1 MSRPGGICILL
12 PVLNEIDNIG
22 PLLGRIEQALREQ
35 EHVICVVDDGS
46 RDGTA
51 EYLRRAM
58 QVDGHRLHLMERTK
72 SLRGSQRGSAL
83 YVALMWALDRTNC
96 RTFVEMDG
104 DLSHRPE
111 ELAEGLALLEGD
123 ADIVIASKYLPGS
136 RVSDRPIG
144 RRIVSRVC
152 NFAVR
157 LLISSRISDYSN
169 GFRFYTRDAA
179 KLIADTRIVY
189 ANPIYLTEVMGIWLS
204 HGMRVREFPSHY
216 VGRNEGVSKLR
227 FIDLIKASI
236 AIFEV
241 ASRLHITGFKK
252 TDYAT
257 SYTSSKIP
265 SQKTGLP

>member
-1 MSRPGGICILL
+1 
-12 PVLNEIDNIG
+12 
-22 PLLGRIEQALREQ
+22 
-35 EHVICVVDDGS
+35 
-46 RDGTA
+46 
-51 EYLRRAM
+51 
-58 QVDGHRLHLMERTK
+58 
-72 SLRGSQRGSAL
+72 
-83 YVALMWALDRTNC
+83 
-96 RTFVEMDG
+96 G

-111 ELAEGLALLEGD
+111 EIAQGLALLEGGN

-144 RRIVSRVC
+144 RKIVSQVC

-157 LLISSRISDYSN
+157 LLISNRISDYSN

-179 KLIADTRIVY
+179 ELIAETRIVY

-216 VGRNEGVSKLR
+216 VGRSEGLSKLR

-252 TDYAT
+252 TDYA
-257 SYTSSKIP
+257 SSHAMSKIL
-265 SQKTGLP
+265 SEKTRLP